1 MNSNLGNYYQLQFP
15 ASQKGDA
22 SNWAAMFGLMNV
34 VFRPLGG
41 VVADIAYNY
50 TQSVWV
56 KKALLHSYAFITGA
70 FLIAIGQIGAKD
82 VTTLVCLVGIGMAFF
97 LEGANGLTFAV
108 VPHVR
113 PEANGVVSGFVGA
126 CGNLGGIMFALV
138 FRYFPTDY
146 NQALW
151 IIGVVIMALQAVT
164 FWIPPISKSQ
174 IGGR

>member
-1 MNSNLGNYYQLQFP
+1 
-15 ASQKGDA
+15 
-22 SNWAAMFGLMNV
+22 MFGLMNV

-41 VVADIAYNY
+41 VVADVAYNY
-50 TQSVWV
+50 TQSVWA